1 MAEEAVKII
10 AGNAA
15 GQASEPCLDSGS
27 DAVKTN
33 ACIKQTDS
41 AKQIASWLAESFSS
55 LRKRQKRLKTL
66 KDFGP
71 MKYTEDMAI
80 ADLTS
85 ISVNTGSDKVQT
97 SSISKIPERVAL
109 MLSSGYVE
117 KMQEKMNQEYEDLC
131 SELEYVSWQLDII
144 DAAMEERMT
153 ERQRVVFRW
162 IYLEKMSL
170 RYIHDN
176 LMPEFSTFT
185 IKETRDKALL
195 RLETEVKMR
204 ATRDIGNPFFSQIH
218 KEVEKELL
226 NDRYDGESDSSIR
239 KTNRRPPRHRKAQ
252 KAGKTEERVSC
263 ITG

>member
-1 MAEEAVKII
+1 MAEEAVKMI

-15 GQASEPCLDSGS
+15 GQASKPILDSGS

-33 ACIKQTDS
+33 ACIKQNDS
-41 AKQIASWLAESFSS
+41 AKHIASWLAENFSS

-97 SSISKIPERVAL
+97 SGISKVPERVAL
-109 MLSSGYVE
+109 LLSSGYVE

-131 SELEYVSWQLDII
+131 AELEYISWQLDII
-144 DAAMEERMT
+144 DAGMEERMT
-153 ERQRVVFRW
+153 ERQRGIFRW
-162 IYLEKMSL
+162 VYLEKMSL

-176 LMPEFSTFT
+176 LMPRCSLGT
-185 IKETRDKALL
+185 IKAEQDHAVQCLAEEVKTRKAVADEENYFRQLAT
-195 RLETEVKMR
+195 ETEGG
-204 ATRDIGNPFFSQIH
+204 D
-218 KEVEKELL
+218 EVF
-226 NDRYDGESDSSIR
+226 ESDRGTESRGTIQKKR
-239 KTNRRPPRHRKAQ
+239 HNTKAKT
-252 KAGKTEERVSC
+252 GKTKKAAVCSS
-263 ITG
+263 G

>member
-1 MAEEAVKII
+1 MAEEAGKVLVGISSDQATL
-10 AGNAA
+10 AG
-15 GQASEPCLDSGS
+15 SGS
-27 DAVKTN
+27 N
-33 ACIKQTDS
+33 SNS
-41 AKQIASWLAESFSS
+41 AKKIEVEKQIAYWLAVNFSS

-97 SSISKIPERVAL
+97 SGISKVPERVAL

>member
-1 MAEEAVKII
+1 MAETAVKMTD
-10 AGNAA
+10 GNSDV
-15 GQASEPCLDSGS
+15 QAQEPESDS
-27 DAVKTN
+27 TN
-33 ACIKQTDS
+33 K
-41 AKQIASWLAESFSS
+41 IASWLAVNFSS

-97 SSISKIPERVAL
+97 SGISKVPERVAL

-117 KMQEKMNQEYEDLC
+117 KMQEKMNQDYEDLC
-131 SELEYVSWQLDII
+131 EELEYVSWQLDII

-162 IYLEKMSL
+162 VYLEKMSL

-176 LMPEFSTFT
+176 LMPEISIFT
-185 IKETRDKALL
+185 IKETRGKALL
-195 RLETEVKMR
+195 QLETEVKMR
-204 ATRDIGNPFFSQIH
+204 ATRDNGNPFFSQIH

-226 NDRYDGESDSSIR
+226 NDRYEGESDSSIR
-239 KTNRRPPRHRKAQ
+239 KTKRRPPRHRKTQ
-252 KAGKTEERVSC
+252 KAGKAAERVSG

>member
-15 GQASEPCLDSGS
+15 SQASETCLDSGS
-27 DAVKTN
+27 DVVKTN

-195 RLETEVKMR
+195 QLETEVKMR
-204 ATRDIGNPFFSQIH
+204 ATRDNGNHFFSQIH

-239 KTNRRPPRHRKAQ
+239 KTKRRPPRHRKTQ

>member
-1 MAEEAVKII
+1 MAEEAGKVLVGISSDQATL
-10 AGNAA
+10 AG
-15 GQASEPCLDSGS
+15 SGS
-27 DAVKTN
+27 N
-33 ACIKQTDS
+33 SNS
-41 AKQIASWLAESFSS
+41 AKKIEVEKQIAYWLAVNFSS

-97 SSISKIPERVAL
+97 SGISKVPERVAL
-109 MLSSGYVE
+109 LLSSGYVE

-131 SELEYVSWQLDII
+131 EELEYVSWQLDII

-162 IYLEKMSL
+162 VYLEKMSL

-176 LMPEFSTFT
+176 LMPRCSLGT
-185 IKETRDKALL
+185 IKAEQDHAVQCLVEEVKTRKAVADEENYFRQLAT
-195 RLETEVKMR
+195 ETEGG
-204 ATRDIGNPFFSQIH
+204 D
-218 KEVEKELL
+218 EVF
-226 NDRYDGESDSSIR
+226 ES
-239 KTNRRPPRHRKAQ
+239 NRGTESRGTIQKKRHNTK
-252 KAGKTEERVSC
+252 GKTGKTKKAAVCSSD
-263 ITG
+263 